1 MRLGRPDRDWDALR
15 MLPQRGGEPM
25 EWVDARWLASA
36 DRPDGRFMDSVA
48 SKSEGGSPLS
58 RRHGRD

>member
-1 MRLGRPDRDWDALR
+1 
-15 MLPQRGGEPM
+15 M
-25 EWVDARWLASA
+25 EWVDARWPASA